1 MRELN
6 EQEQTEVTGGLLGFY
21 PNPGIGP
28 AVSSI
33 LVDVVL
39 NFEVQKQLGQVNVR
53 DQINPAEMSS

>member
-1 MRELN
+1 MRELS
-6 EQEQTEVTGGLLGFY
+6 EQEQTQVTGGSLGFY
-21 PNPGIGP
+21 PIPGIGP

-39 NFEVQKQLGQVNVR
+39 DLAVQKQLGQVNVR